1 MGSEMCIRDRYVT
14 DKDEKLVGIVSIRDL
29 IFSDDEVKTAD
40 VMNREVKYV
49 RVTDVQVE
57 VVRRFEKYHFLGLP
71 VLDEEGRLVGVIR
84 GDEALSVAIEEQTED
99 MQKMVGLSGEE
110 RALTPWKQSFGKR
123 LPWLCIN
130 LITACL
136 AGAVVGV
143 FESTIET
150 FAVLAIF
157 LPIIAGQ
164 GGNAGMQTV
173 TVIIRD
179 MALGELSPGD
189 GRKALFKEILLSVLI
204 GLIIG
209 LIVGVVGYLVGG
221 LFDGRLGWKLGLVV
235 GLAMILNLMAAALFG
250 VLIPFALKFF
260 RLDPALASS
269 ILITTVT
276 DVAGFFF
283 LLALA
288 KWILIPTVVG

>member
-1 MGSEMCIRDRYVT
+1 MCASLTTKRRSSGALKIPLAGLLCLMKKADWLASSEATKHCPLPLKTDRGHA
-14 DKDEKLVGIVSIRDL
+14 KDGGPL
-29 IFSDDEVKTAD
+29 
-40 VMNREVKYV
+40 
-49 RVTDVQVE
+49 
-57 VVRRFEKYHFLGLP
+57 RRRTCAH
-71 VLDEEGRLVGVIR
+71 
-84 GDEALSVAIEEQTED
+84 ALETI
-99 MQKMVGLSGEE
+99 L
-110 RALTPWKQSFGKR
+110 GKR

-179 MALGELSPGD
+179 MALENYPPETVAKHYSKRFPECPNWTNYRPDCGCCRLS
-189 GRKALFKEILLSVLI
+189 A
-204 GLIIG
+204 
-209 LIVGVVGYLVGG
+209 GG

-235 GLAMILNLMAAALFG
+235 GLAMILTSEGCAIWSPDS
-250 VLIPFALKFF
+250 VCLKI
-260 RLDPALASS
+260 LQVDPALASS

-288 KWILIPTVVG
+288 KGS